1 MIICVNMEK
10 DCDFANLEDK
20 YTFKLDK
27 MAIARWMCG
36 TLPIQGRIARVSFR
50 LHSHRMYTQLQILD
64 LFSIVIFRHYSVIDI
79 ERNLRRQEDKYTFK
93 LKEKQ
98 KMGVDRSIGHYLQTL
113 A

>member
-1 MIICVNMEK
+1 
-10 DCDFANLEDK
+10 
-20 YTFKLDK
+20 
-27 MAIARWMCG
+27 
-36 TLPIQGRIARVSFR
+36 
-50 LHSHRMYTQLQILD
+50 MYTQLQILD

-98 KMGVDRSIGHYLQTL
+98 KVGVDRSIGHYLQTL